1 MSNIILQQ
9 TFGNIRWAVEVPSEC
24 DAILPSNNS
33 ELTRNE
39 KAVKM
44 RLAGKSDF
52 LFWGESSCQIS
63 NEVRK
68 VALSMG
74 YSIVTVYLEDAIEPE
89 LAGGVI
95 INKTDSG
102 LPYYDFAKS
111 PWATYIDEN
120 LGKKFLLLIDEVE
133 NVDYSVIS
141 ALSSFIKDKSHTFD
155 NPDVVIGMIA
165 NLDSEEALDRH
176 VPGTI
181 KTLLAPVRHWKM
193 DE

>member
-1 MSNIILQQ
+1 MAIMISTATHGLICLSITTPPIAPAKQ
-9 TFGNIRWAVEVPSEC
+9 TTEP
-24 DAILPSNNS
+24 
-33 ELTRNE
+33 TRNE

-44 RLAGKSDF
+44 RLAGESDF
-52 LFWGESSCQIS
+52 LFWGEPSCQIS

-74 YSIVTVYLEDAIEPE
+74 YSIVTLYLEDAVEPE
-89 LAGGVI
+89 LEGGIV

-120 LGKKFLLLIDEVE
+120 LGKKFLLLIDEAE
-133 NVDYSVIS
+133 KVDYSVIS
-141 ALSSFIKDKSHTFD
+141 ALSSFIKDKAYTFN
-155 NPDVVIGMIA
+155 NPEVVIGMIA

-181 KTLLAPVRHWKM
+181 KTLLAPVRHWKLS
-193 DE
+193 E

>member
-1 MSNIILQQ
+1 MSEIILQQ
-9 TFGNIRWAVEVPSEC
+9 IFGNIRWAVEVPSDGC
-24 DAILPSNNS
+24 HFLSPDNS
-33 ELTRNE
+33 KLTRNE
-39 KAVKM
+39 KVVKM

-52 LFWGESSCQIS
+52 LFWGEPSCHIS

-74 YSIVTVYLEDAIEPE
+74 YSIVTLYLEDAVEPE
-89 LAGGVI
+89 LEGGVV

-120 LGKKFLLLIDEVE
+120 LGKKFLLLIDETE
-133 NVDYSVIS
+133 KVDYSVIS

-155 NPDVVIGMIA
+155 NPEVVIGMIA

-181 KTLLAPVRHWKM
+181 KTLLAPVRHW
-193 DE
+193 ELNE

>member
-9 TFGNIRWAVEVPSEC
+9 TFGNIRWTVEVPEERN
-24 DAILPSNNS
+24 AILPSNNS

-52 LFWGESSCQIS
+52 LFWGEPSCQIS

-120 LGKKFLLLIDEVE
+120 LGQKFLLLIDEAE
-133 NVDYSVIS
+133 KVDYSVIS
-141 ALSSFIKDKSHTFD
+141 ALSSFIKDKAYTFD
-155 NPDVVIGMIA
+155 NPEVVIGMIA

-181 KTLLAPVRHWKM
+181 KSLLAPIRHWKM

>member
-1 MSNIILQQ
+1 MSEIILQQ
-9 TFGNIRWAVEVPSEC
+9 TFGNIRWTVEVPSER

-44 RLAGKSDF
+44 RLAGESDF
-52 LFWGESSCQIS
+52 LFWGEPSCQIS

-74 YSIVTVYLEDAIEPE
+74 YSIVTLYLEDAVEPE
-89 LAGGVI
+89 LEGGII

-111 PWATYIDEN
+111 PWATYIDKN
-120 LGKKFLLLIDEVE
+120 LGKKFLLLIDEAE
-133 NVDYSVIS
+133 KVDYSVIS
-141 ALSSFIKDKSHTFD
+141 ALSSFIKDKAYTFD
-155 NPDVVIGMIA
+155 NPEVVIGMIA
-165 NLDSEEALDRH
+165 NLDSKEALDRH

-181 KTLLAPVRHWKM
+181 KTLLTVRPWKLK
-193 DE
+193 E

>member
-9 TFGNIRWAVEVPSEC
+9 TFGNIRWTVEVPSEC

-95 INKTDSG
+95 INKTEAG

-120 LGKKFLLLIDEVE
+120 LGKKFILLIDKAEK
-133 NVDYSVIS
+133 VDYFVIS
-141 ALSSFIKDKSHTFD
+141 ALSSFIKDKAYTFD
-155 NPDVVIGMIA
+155 NPEVVIGMIA

-181 KTLLAPVRHWKM
+181 KSLLTVCPWKLK
-193 DE
+193 E